1 LVQPRVPLYRQAQEQ
16 LKRYIEA
23 HNLVAGDPLPSEGVL
38 AVELGISRLSLR
50 EATKSLESL
59 GVLEA
64 RQGEGI
70 FVKPFTFEPILNNLP
85 YGLFVY
91 GKSLQDLFMV
101 RRGLEAGLIGLVADR
116 VTPADLDALDALV
129 EEMAAQARRG
139 EPIVA
144 PDRAFHLALFRPLD
158 NQLVLR
164 LIELFW
170 DAYYRLRRETHPAPS
185 DPVRVHRIHAAVVG
199 ALRSGDREAAVK
211 ALDHH
216 FAVIPPGI
224 PDIPGLPDTPG
235 LPEVA
240 PGRPAGGSP
249 GGRRRRR

>member
-1 LVQPRVPLYRQAQEQ
+1 VQPRVPLYRQAQEQ
-16 LKRYIEA
+16 LKRYIET
-23 HNLVAGDPLPSEGVL
+23 HNLSAGDALPSEGVL
-38 AVELGISRLSLR
+38 AGELGISRLSLR

-64 RQGEGI
+64 RHGEGI

-91 GKSLQDLFMV
+91 GKSLHDLFLV
-101 RRGLEAGLIGLVADR
+101 RRGLEAGLVGLVADR
-116 VTPADLDALDALV
+116 VTPADLEVLDALV
-129 EEMAAQARRG
+129 EEMAAHARRE

-144 PDRAFHLALFRPLD
+144 PDRALHLALFRPLD

-170 DAYYRLRRETHPAPS
+170 DAYHRLRRETHPAPS
-185 DPVRVHRIHAAVVG
+185 DPIRVHRIHAAVVG
-199 ALRSGDREAAVK
+199 ALRSRDREAAVK
-211 ALDHH
+211 ALEHH

-224 PDIPGLPDTPG
+224 PDIAGN
-235 LPEVA
+235 A
-240 PGRPAGGSP
+240 GREQP
-249 GGRRRRR
+249 